1 VDLVD
6 PIAPEKPSPFG
17 DVTNNFVIAT
27 GDETRLI
34 GYRCPNQS
42 AVRRTVRPP
51 PRSIRLGSWNASM
64 PGISSGVAREIS

>member
-42 AVRRTVRPP
+42 AVRRTV
-51 PRSIRLGSWNASM
+51 
-64 PGISSGVAREIS
+64 